1 MRISFPS
8 FCGFRSRP
16 AERTAF
22 SMAPMSETSQ
32 GWMVMSVGSGMERLP
47 TWFSGVGVP

>member
-1 MRISFPS
+1 MRMTLPS

-16 AERTAF
+16 AERIAF
-22 SMAPMSETSQ
+22 SIAPRSDASQ
-32 GWMVMSVGSGMERLP
+32 GWRVMRVGSGIDMLP